1 MQKLMNAGARPQRLL
16 WASTGTKDET
26 ASPTMYLD
34 GLVAPYTVNTTPDG
48 TLRACSAQ
56 GAEPP
61 PLMATDGVEAERV
74 LAQFAAAGVDVDVY
88 AAELQQAGAEAFVD
102 SWTSLLGTI
111 AERRAAV
118 GAGR

>member
-1 MQKLMNAGARPQRLL
+1 
-16 WASTGTKDET
+16 
-26 ASPTMYLD
+26 MYID
-34 GLVAPYTVNTTPDG
+34 GLVAPYTVNTTPDS
-48 TLRACSAQ
+48 TLNACSAH
-56 GAEPP
+56 GTDAP
-61 PLMATDGVEAERV
+61 PLMAHDGAEAEAV

-118 GAGR
+118 AAGR